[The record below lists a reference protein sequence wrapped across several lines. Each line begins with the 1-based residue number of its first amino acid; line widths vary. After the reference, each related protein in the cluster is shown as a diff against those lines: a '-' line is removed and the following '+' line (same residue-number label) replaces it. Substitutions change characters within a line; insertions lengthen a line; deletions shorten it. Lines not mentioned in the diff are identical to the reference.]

1 MVSTIGEL
9 INPSILTLRYD
20 MKVEEALNAVSDA
33 DVEYAIVLDENNH
46 VFAIA
51 EDIEL
56 EDADA
61 SLLVKEISFQN
72 KFKGVNAQLH
82 IYDALK
88 LMSINS
94 WDIIPVLDD
103 DFEYL
108 GAVSIHVI
116 KSEIVENLAYKLSGA
131 IIILRQLESDYSL
144 AEIVRICEA
153 NDCRVMSVGT
163 QKEVDSRGI
172 FITLKLEKSEVSSLI
187 ASFTRY
193 EYEIIATYGNNMY
206 HEDLKDRL
214 DLLMHYIN
222 M

>member
-9 INPSILTLRYD
+9 IHPSIPSIRYD
-20 MKVEEALNAVSDA
+20 MKVEEAMNILLDA
-33 DVEYAIVLDENNH
+33 DVEYAVIVDENNQ

-56 EDADA
+56 EDANA
-61 SLLVKEISFQN
+61 ALIVKEVPFQN
-72 KFKGVNAQLH
+72 KFKGVIGHLH

-88 LMSINS
+88 LMSNNG
-94 WDIIPVLDD
+94 WEIIPVLGENM
-103 DFEYL
+103 EYL
-108 GAVSIHVI
+108 GAVPIHII
-116 KSEIVENLAYKLSGA
+116 KSEIAEKLAYRLSGA
-131 IIILRQLESDYSL
+131 IILLRQLESDYSL

-163 QKEVDSRGI
+163 QKEEDSRGI
-172 FITLKLEKSEVSSLI
+172 FITLKLEKSDVSSLI